1 MIRMCRYRYV
11 PFLCDQNVENI
22 RTRYAHLRAHENSHI
37 MSERKEGQFGM
48 VGALFGV
55 TLQLYANG
63 AMKRPLM
70 SRPWM
75 HVIFAGV
82 GLLGGLRLEQWQ
94 YDTKRRLDLMLEQT
108 NRQPR
113 LD

>member
-1 MIRMCRYRYV
+1 MCKYRHV
-11 PFLCDQNVENI
+11 SFLCLRFFENVRI
-22 RTRYAHLRAHENSHI
+22 GHRSPFRAHENSHI

-48 VGALFGV
+48 LGALFGV

-70 SRPWM
+70 TRPWM

>member
-1 MIRMCRYRYV
+1 MIRMCKDRFTF
-11 PFLCDQNVENI
+11 FLCDQNFENI
-22 RTRYAHLRAHENSHI
+22 TLRSPFRARKQSHN